1 MNFRTRTFLVLLALV
16 AIVEAATFGA
26 VLNATRSNFIEQGS
40 SELSIGQ
47 LVFDNAIQSRTD
59 ELSVGV
65 RVLARDFGF
74 KRAAVSGDE
83 TTIRSALINHKSRI
97 GADVALLISR
107 DSEIMASSAVFPGLE
122 AGSPFPYGDL
132 LNGSRAGDSTTDG
145 VFVADNFALQLV
157 VEPVFAPDLKGWVAF
172 GFRLDDELATQ
183 ISSLTN
189 LEVSFASA
197 TESGYSVV
205 ASTLTDARRN
215 ELAAAFA
222 AATSIP
228 SIVASDAGSALLL
241 RRPFD
246 ENRGHGLDVLL
257 SNPMSKVLAAY
268 GVLRT
273 RLLIVMLVAF
283 CLAVFG
289 ARALTN
295 TVAKPLRRFASA
307 ARRISEGHY
316 DERVDIRSGDELGQL
331 STAFADMQNGIR
343 ERQEKIEFQARHD
356 VLTGLPNRTR
366 ASELIDAAMT
376 AQDARFSL
384 LMIDINGFKAINDTL
399 GHAIGDSVLR
409 AVAELFAGSCSERDT
424 VARHGGDEFLVL
436 LDGATPG
443 RARRIARGIVDEL
456 GETISL
462 DDIDVRTNLNIG
474 IACYPEHGTTPNEL
488 LRRAE
493 IAMYAAKDR
502 GDAIFEYTEGQD
514 EDHLRRLTLVGDLRR
529 ALDDDSLELHYQ
541 PKLDLNSQRVSGA
554 EALIRWIHP
563 TEGFV
568 SPEEFIP
575 LAERAGLIRSITDF
589 VLRTG
594 FAQLKAWR
602 ERHIDIAL
610 CINLSAFDLLDDVL
624 PTRVEGLLA
633 QHGMDARSLV
643 FEITESAIMQDVDQ
657 SLAVLQRLRGIGV
670 RLSIDDFGT
679 GHSSLAQLKRLP
691 VDELK
696 IDKSFVFGIL
706 TSDSD
711 AAIVRSTVEL
721 AHVMGLKVTA
731 EGVES
736 ADIQNALADMHC
748 DIAQGYH
755 LSKPLPASAF
765 DGWLDAYPEQSL
777 LSGEASNDSNEEDDV
792 AESAV

>member
-26 VLNATRSNFIEQGS
+26 VLNATRSNFIEQGN
-40 SELSIGQ
+40 SELSLGQ

-74 KRAAVSGDE
+74 KRAAVTGDAA
-83 TTIRSALINHKSRI
+83 TIRSALVNHQSRI

-107 DSEIMASSAVFPGLE
+107 DSEITAGSAELSGLE
-122 AGSPFPYGDL
+122 AGTPFPYTDM
-132 LNGSRAGDSTTDG
+132 LNNARDGDSTTDG
-145 VFVADNFALQLV
+145 VFDSGEFALQLV

-172 GFRLDDELATQ
+172 GFRLDDELAAQ

-189 LEVSFASA
+189 LDVSFASM
-197 TESGYSVV
+197 TDSGYAVV
-205 ASTLTDARRN
+205 ASTLVGTQRKSLVDA
-215 ELAAAFA
+215 FS
-222 AATSIP
+222 AATATP
-228 SIVASDAGSALLL
+228 SVVSGSMDSALLL

-246 ENRGHGLDVLL
+246 EQRGHGLHVLL
-257 SNPMSKVLAAY
+257 SKPMSEVLAAY
-268 GVLRT
+268 SVLRA
-273 RLLIVMLVAF
+273 RLMVVMLVAF
-283 CLAVFG
+283 CLAVLG
-289 ARALTN
+289 ARALTD

-316 DERVDIRSGDELGQL
+316 DERVDIKSGDELGQL

-343 ERQEKIEFQARHD
+343 ERQEKIEYQSRHD
-356 VLTGLPNRTR
+356 ALTGLPNRTR
-366 ASELIDAAMT
+366 INELIANAA
-376 AQDARFSL
+376 AQTDTPFSL

-399 GHAIGDSVLR
+399 GHAIGDDVLK
-409 AVAELFAGSCSERDT
+409 AVAHLLSETCSSEDS

-436 LDGATPG
+436 LNDAAPG
-443 RARRIARGIVDEL
+443 RARRIARAIVDDL

-462 DDIDVRTNLNIG
+462 GEIDVRAGLNIG
-474 IACYPEHGTTPNEL
+474 IACFPEHGSEPNEL

-502 GDAIFEYTEGQD
+502 SEPVFEYVDGQD

-529 ALDDDSLELHYQ
+529 ALDDDGLSLYYQ
-541 PKLDLNSQRVSGA
+541 PKLDLALGRVTGA

-575 LAERAGLIRSITDF
+575 LAERAGLIRGITDF

-594 FAQLKAWR
+594 FAQLKCWR
-602 ERHIDIAL
+602 EQHIDIAL
-610 CINLSAFDLLDDVL
+610 CINLSAFDLLDNSL
-624 PTRVEGLLA
+624 PSRVESLLSRY
-633 QHGMDARSLV
+633 GIDATSLV

-657 SLAVLQRLRGIGV
+657 SLAVLQRLRGIGI

-706 TSDSD
+706 TSESD

-721 AHVMGLKVTA
+721 AHVMNLKVTA

-736 ADIQNALADMHC
+736 AEVEDALKDMHC

-755 LSKPLPASAF
+755 LSKPLPADEF
-765 DGWLDAYPEQSL
+765 NGWLESYSSRSL
-777 LSGEASNDSNEEDDV
+777 LTGDASNDPSGGDNA
-792 AESAV
+792 AENIS